1 MDCEDDVVLG
11 GVTVELLQV
20 TLALIVSALRAREV
34 KWGERRLRGNEVRDY
49 EC

>member
-11 GVTVELLQV
+11 GVTVELLQI
-20 TLALIVSALRAREV
+20 TLVLIASALRAREV
-34 KWGERRLRGNEVRDY
+34 KWGERRLRGDEVCDY